1 MTYFDRITDPVLLI
15 SFLIFCIASFLLSLF
30 FVKSARYFFTLRGK
44 QDLYAIQSAHEDIVP
59 RLGGLALFLTLLVFI
74 LLSTSKFSLTSFF
87 NDFNVGSIVYLLVSA
102 LPIFIL
108 GLSEDLGYFVAPLK
122 RLLASIISGT
132 FVILFLNVWVTGV
145 GFVILDSALS
155 FGLIGIIFTLFATSG
170 VVNAF
175 NLIDGLNGLA
185 SFVGIS
191 TAITLSYI
199 AFEVNQV
206 DVMRFL
212 FIFSACILGF
222 TVLNFPV
229 GKIFLGDAGAYLIGH
244 LLVWTAI
251 ILVNHSSDVSPFAIL
266 LIFFWPVADTCL
278 AIWRRKRKNRR
289 AYKPDRLHFH
299 QLVMRFLEIRFLGRS
314 RRRISNPIA
323 TIILFP
329 FVAVPQIL
337 GAVFWNNF
345 AMALFSVIIMSL
357 LFFCTYLLGIHF
369 AQKTRPSRM

>member
-44 QDLYAIQSAHEDIVP
+44 QDLYAIQSAHDDIVP

-74 LLSTSKFSLTSFF
+74 LFSTSKFSITSFF
-87 NDFNVGSIVYLLVSA
+87 IEFNVGSFVYLLVSA

-108 GLSEDLGYFVAPLK
+108 GLSEDLGYLVAPLK
-122 RLLASIISGT
+122 RLLASIISGAC
-132 FVILFLNVWVTGV
+132 VILFLEVWVTGV
-145 GFVILDSALS
+145 GIVILDSALS
-155 FGLIGIIFTLFATSG
+155 FWLIGIIFTLIATSG

-185 SFVGIS
+185 SFAGIS
-191 TAITLSYI
+191 TSIALSYI

-222 TVLNFPV
+222 TVLNFPL

-251 ILVNHSSDVSPFAIL
+251 ILVNRSSDVSSFAIL

-278 AIWRRKRKNRR
+278 AIWRRKKRNRR
-289 AYKPDRLHFH
+289 PDKPDRLHFH
-299 QLVMRFLEIRFLGRS
+299 QLVMRFLEIRFLGRAN
-314 RRRISNPIA
+314 RRISNPIA
-323 TIILFP
+323 TTILLP
-329 FVAVPQIL
+329 FVIVPQIL
-337 GAVFWNNF
+337 GAMFWNNF
-345 AMALFSVIIMSL
+345 SMALFSTIIMSI
-357 LFFCTYLLGIHF
+357 LFAVTYLLGIF
-369 AQKTRPSRM
+369 MAKRARP

>member
-1 MTYFDRITDPVLLI
+1 M
-15 SFLIFCIASFLLSLF
+15 SSFLLSLF
-30 FVKSARYFFTLRGK
+30 LVISARYFFTIRGK
-44 QDLYAIQSAHEDIVP
+44 QDLFAIQSAHEDIVP
-59 RLGGLALFLTLLVFI
+59 RLGGLAVFLTLLVFI
-74 LLSTSKFSLTSFF
+74 LFSTSEFFASSFF
-87 NDFNVGSIVYLLVSA
+87 INFNVGSIIYLLVSA
-102 LPIFIL
+102 LPIFLL
-108 GLSEDLGYFVAPLK
+108 GLSEDLGYLVAPLK
-122 RLLASIISGT
+122 RLLASIISGAC
-132 FVILFLNVWVTGV
+132 VILFFDVWVTGV
-145 GFVILDSALS
+145 GIIIFDIALS
-155 FGLIGIIFTLFATSG
+155 FGLIGIIFTLFAASG

-191 TAITLSYI
+191 TAIALSYI

-222 TVLNFPV
+222 TVLNFPL

-251 ILVNHSSDVSPFAIL
+251 ILVNHSSDVRPFAIL

-289 AYKPDRLHFH
+289 ADKPDRLHFH

-314 RRRISNPIA
+314 KRRISNPIA
-323 TIILFP
+323 TTILLP
-329 FVAVPQIL
+329 FVIMPQLL
-337 GAVFWNNF
+337 GAMFWNNSQ
-345 AMALFSVIIMSL
+345 MAILSALIMSV
-357 LFFCTYLLGIHF
+357 LFVGTYLLGIYL
-369 AQKTRPSRM
+369 AKRTRP